1 MPESERLNR
10 GVTDSLI
17 RFPAGFESPEAFC
30 RLYRRARREPRLT
43 EKIMAYFDDYTS
55 IIGNTPLLRLQRVMG
70 GKTRVLAKIEG
81 ANPSSSVKARGAA
94 AMLRDA
100 EERGMLRPGMRI
112 IEPTSGNMGI
122 SLAAVA
128 AAKKYDLTLTMPETV
143 NIDRHR
149 LLLAF
154 GAKLVLT
161 PEANGMIGAL
171 KKAEELAQSRPDDYF
186 MPRQFSNPAHIRVH
200 EEITG
205 PEIWNDTN
213 GEIDVL
219 VAGVGTGSTI
229 TGVARHIKKA
239 KGKNITV
246 VAVEPKRSPVISQH
260 IAGEPLAPGPHKIQ
274 GLGAGFIPDN
284 LDVSLIDRVEV
295 CGNME
300 SMSFARTLAKEE
312 GIMTG
317 ISSGAA
323 ALVTSRLAQM
333 PEFAG
338 KTIVVILPD
347 GAERYMRTQLF
358 EGIEN

>member
-1 MPESERLNR
+1 M
-10 GVTDSLI
+10 
-17 RFPAGFESPEAFC
+17 EA
-30 RLYRRARREPRLT
+30 A
-43 EKIMAYFDDYTS
+43 MAYFDEYLS

-70 GKTRVLAKIEG
+70 DAVRVFAKIEG

-94 AMLRDA
+94 AMLKDA
-100 EERGMLRPGMRI
+100 EERGVLKPGMRI

-122 SLAAVA
+122 ALAAVA
-128 AAKKYDLTLTMPETV
+128 AARGYDLTLTMPETI
-143 NIDRHR
+143 NIDRRR
-149 LLLAF
+149 LLLSL

-171 KKAEELAQSRPDDYF
+171 KKAEELAGSRPEDYF
-186 MPRQFSNPAHIRVH
+186 MPRQFSNPAHVRVH
-200 EEITG
+200 EETTG
-205 PEIWNDTN
+205 PEIWNDTG

-219 VAGVGTGSTI
+219 IAGVGTGATL
-229 TGVARHIKKA
+229 TGVARYLKA
-239 KGKNITV
+239 KGKKVTV

-260 IAGEPLAPGPHKIQ
+260 MAGEPIAPGPHKLQ

-284 LDVSLIDRVEV
+284 LDLSLIDRVEST
-295 CGNME
+295 GNME
-300 SMSFARTLAKEE
+300 SMSFSRTLAREE

-323 ALVTSRLAQM
+323 GLVTSRLALL

-338 KTIVVILPD
+338 KTFVVILPD